1 MRQRWSDPAAVE
13 AEIARIPSLAL
24 DALRRRWR
32 AAFGRS
38 PPAALSKNLL
48 GRMIAFRL
56 QERAFGGLDRES
68 LSLLDGFARHTVSP
82 RRHLKPGTMLVRDY
96 QGGAPYRHR
105 DPCWLR
111 LAGHNLCQ
119 PLGHRARHH
128 RHGLERPQ
136 VLRSGAA

>member
-56 QERAFGGLDRES
+56 QERAFGGLDWES

-82 RRHLKPGTMLVRDY
+82 RRHLRAMLPERRA
-96 QGGAPYRHR
+96 GAT
-105 DPCWLR
+105 
-111 LAGHNLCQ
+111 
-119 PLGHRARHH
+119 LGDM
-128 RHGLERPQ
+128 Q
-136 VLRSGAA
+136 LRSHLLNAGTATRGA